1 MLDLDSGPVHVSVE
15 EGIGGTSLCLSLAVD
30 VLQSNSRVVWL
41 GRNSLDPKRTQEILK
56 GLDESQ
62 LERFFALEF
71 GTNLLTRVKALKP
84 LIDRLDDT
92 DLIVVDDWC
101 PSSGRA
107 PADDL
112 QAIRNLLSITKN
124 TRMILTSKAYES
136 PSADE
141 EKWKSRGSQLSGL
154 REVWLLREEGI
165 RNYRKLID
173 QEIETRL
180 ILKESGF
187 TIA

>member
-1 MLDLDSGPVHVSVE
+1 MLDLESGPVHVSVE

-30 VLQSNSRVVWL
+30 VLQSNFRVIWLSR
-41 GRNSLDPKRTQEILK
+41 NTLDPQRTQEIFS
-56 GLDESQ
+56 GLNGSQ
-62 LERFFALEF
+62 LERFFVMEF
-71 GTNLLTRVKALKP
+71 TTNLLARVNALKP
-84 LIDRLDDT
+84 LINRLGET
-92 DLIVVDDWC
+92 DLIVIDDWC

-112 QAIRNLLSITKN
+112 QAVRTLISITQN
-124 TRMILTSKAYES
+124 TRLILTSKAYES

-154 REVWLLREEGI
+154 RQVWLLREEGI

-173 QEIETRL
+173 EDLKTRL
-180 ILKESGF
+180 KLKESGF
-187 TIA
+187 TLA

>member
-41 GRNSLDPKRTQEILK
+41 GRNSLDPQRTQEIFA
-56 GLDESQ
+56 GLNESQ
-62 LERFFALEF
+62 LERFYALEF
-71 GTNLLTRVKALKP
+71 STNLLTRVNTMKP
-84 LIDRLDDT
+84 LINRLDDT
-92 DLIVVDDWC
+92 DLIVIDDWC

-112 QAIRNLLSITKN
+112 QAVRTLISTTQN
-124 TRMILTSKAYES
+124 TRLILTSKAYES

-154 REVWLLREEGI
+154 RQVWLLREEGI
-165 RNYRKLID
+165 RNYRKLINED
-173 QEIETRL
+173 LETRL
-180 ILKESGF
+180 RLKESGF
-187 TIA
+187 TLA

>member
-30 VLQSNSRVVWL
+30 VLQSHSRVVWL
-41 GRNSLDPKRTQEILK
+41 GRNALDTKRIQEIFSELN
-56 GLDESQ
+56 ETQ
-62 LERFFALEF
+62 LGRFLALEF

-84 LIDRLDDT
+84 LIDRLEDT

-112 QAIRNLLSITKN
+112 QAIRDLINTTKN

-141 EKWKSRGSQLSGL
+141 AKWKSRGSQIPEL
-154 REVWLLREEGI
+154 RQVWLLREEGI
-165 RNYRKLID
+165 RNYRILID
-173 QEIETRL
+173 QEKETRL
-180 ILKESGF
+180 ILGEFGF
-187 TIA
+187 SIA

>member
-41 GRNSLDPKRTQEILK
+41 GRNSLDPQRTKEIFA
-56 GLDESQ
+56 GLNESQ
-62 LERFFALEF
+62 LERFFVLEF
-71 GTNLLTRVKALKP
+71 GTNLLTRVNNMKP
-84 LIDRLDDT
+84 LINRLDDT
-92 DLIVVDDWC
+92 DLIVIDDWC

-112 QAIRNLLSITKN
+112 KAVRNLISTTNN
-124 TRMILTSKAYES
+124 TRLILTSKAYES

-141 EKWKSRGSQLSGL
+141 GKWKSRGSQISGL
-154 REVWLLREEGI
+154 RQVWLLREEGI

-173 QEIETRL
+173 GEQQTRL
-180 ILKESGF
+180 RLSESGF
-187 TIA
+187 SIV